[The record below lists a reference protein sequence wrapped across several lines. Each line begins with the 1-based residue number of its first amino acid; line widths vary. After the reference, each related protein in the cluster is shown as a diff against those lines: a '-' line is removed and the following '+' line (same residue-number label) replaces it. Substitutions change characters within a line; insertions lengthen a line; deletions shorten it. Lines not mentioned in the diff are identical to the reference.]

1 MKGGAMRDGGRV
13 QGAIEVLDLVMN
25 RHQPVKDALRDWGK
39 AHRFAG
45 SGDRAWISGLVMD
58 ALRRRASIR
67 DAMAEDTPRALAL
80 GTLAIAWEIDS
91 EAMEAMFEGDEHAPQ
106 PLTAAEKG
114 GFLRARDASAPLH
127 VTAEIPEWLTQ
138 AFKKAFGAD
147 AVAEGQ
153 AMAGRAPVDLRI
165 NTLRTE
171 PERAVAAV
179 KAKLKDVQESDLVI
193 DGLRIPETDPR
204 AKSPGAESIPAYGK
218 GWVEVQDLG
227 SQIAALAAGEIA
239 GKQVL
244 DYCAGAGGKTLALSA
259 LMENTGQLYA
269 WDYDGRRLKAIW
281 ARLKRAGVRNVQVRD
296 GKEVETLFDLEAS
309 MDCVFIDAPCS
320 GSGTWRRRPD
330 SKWRL
335 KPEALK
341 RRLAEQDEVL
351 AKAQAYVKP
360 GGRLVYV
367 TCSILPDENE
377 ERVTAFLSD
386 RSDFTPV
393 PASDAIAG
401 SGRLADGAKARL
413 AKLEGRHG
421 AIQLSPHRTGTDGF
435 YVCVLEKAG

>member
-1 MKGGAMRDGGRV
+1 V
-13 QGAIEVLDLVMN
+13 QGAIEVLDLVLN
-25 RHQPVKDALRDWGK
+25 RHQPVKEALRDWGK

-45 SGDRAWISGLVMD
+45 SGDRAWIAGLVMD

-67 DAMAEDTPRALAL
+67 DAMADDTPRALAL
-80 GTLAIAWEIDS
+80 GALVMAWGLTADEL
-91 EAMEAMFEGDEHAPQ
+91 EAMFDGDEHAPA
-106 PLTAAEKG
+106 PLSAAEKG
-114 GFLRARDASAPLH
+114 GFIRAQDAAPPLH
-127 VTAEIPEWLTQ
+127 VAEEIPEWLTLS
-138 AFKKAFGAD
+138 FKKAFGAE
-147 AVAEGQ
+147 AAAEGF

-165 NTLRTE
+165 NTLKTE
-171 PERAVAAV
+171 PERALAAV
-179 KAKLKDVQESDLVI
+179 KAKLKDVQQSDLVI

-204 AKSPGAESIPAYGK
+204 AKAPGAESIPAYGK

-227 SQIAALAAGEIA
+227 SQLAALAAGAIP

-259 LMENTGQLYA
+259 LMENTGQIYA

-281 ARLKRAGVRNVQVRD
+281 PRLQRAGARNVQVRD
-296 GKEVETLFDLEAS
+296 GKEAETLGDLAAS
-309 MDCVFIDAPCS
+309 MDVVFIDAPCS

-330 SKWRL
+330 SKWKL
-335 KPEALK
+335 KSEALK
-341 RRLAEQDEVL
+341 RRMAEQDEVL

-367 TCSILPDENE
+367 TCSILPEENE
-377 ERVTAFLSD
+377 ERVTAFLD
-386 RSDFTPV
+386 GRSDFTPV
-393 PASDAIAG
+393 PASDAMAA

-421 AIQLSPHRTGTDGF
+421 ALQLSPLRTGTDGF
-435 YVCVLEKAG
+435 YVCVLERQA

>member
-1 MKGGAMRDGGRV
+1 MRDGGKV
-13 QGAIEVLDLVMN
+13 QGAIEVLDLVLN
-25 RHQPVKDALRDWGK
+25 RHQPVKEALRDWGK

-45 SGDRAWISGLVMD
+45 SGDRAWIAGLVMD

-67 DAMAEDTPRALAL
+67 DAMADDTPRALAL
-80 GTLAIAWEIDS
+80 GALVMAWGLTADEL
-91 EAMEAMFEGDEHAPQ
+91 EAMFDGDEHAPA
-106 PLTAAEKG
+106 PLSAAEKG
-114 GFLRARDASAPLH
+114 GFIRAQDAAPPLH
-127 VTAEIPEWLTQ
+127 VAEEIPEWLTLS
-138 AFKKAFGAD
+138 FKKAFGAE
-147 AVAEGQ
+147 AAAEGF

-165 NTLRTE
+165 NTLKTE
-171 PERAVAAV
+171 PERALAAV
-179 KAKLKDVQESDLVI
+179 KAKLKDVQQSDLVI

-204 AKSPGAESIPAYGK
+204 AKAPGAESIPAYGK

-227 SQIAALAAGEIA
+227 SQLAALAAGAIP

-259 LMENTGQLYA
+259 LMENTGQIYA

-281 ARLKRAGVRNVQVRD
+281 PRLQRAGARNVQVRD
-296 GKEVETLFDLEAS
+296 GKEAETLGDLAAS
-309 MDCVFIDAPCS
+309 MDVVFIDAPCS

-330 SKWRL
+330 SKWKL
-335 KPEALK
+335 KSEALK
-341 RRLAEQDEVL
+341 RRMAEQDEVL

-367 TCSILPDENE
+367 TCSILPEENE
-377 ERVTAFLSD
+377 ERVTAFLD
-386 RSDFTPV
+386 GRSDFTPV
-393 PASDAIAG
+393 PASDAMAA

-421 AIQLSPHRTGTDGF
+421 ALQLSPLRTGTDGF
-435 YVCVLEKAG
+435 YVCVLERQA

>member
-1 MKGGAMRDGGRV
+1 MRDGGKV
-13 QGAIEVLDLVMN
+13 QGAIEVLDLVLN
-25 RHQPVKDALRDWGK
+25 RHQPVKEALRDWGK

-45 SGDRAWISGLVMD
+45 SGDRAWIAGLVMD

-67 DAMAEDTPRALAL
+67 DAMADDTPRALAL
-80 GTLAIAWEIDS
+80 GALVMAWGLTADEL
-91 EAMEAMFEGDEHAPQ
+91 EAMFDGDEHAPA
-106 PLTAAEKG
+106 PLSAAEKG
-114 GFLRARDASAPLH
+114 GFIRAQDAAPPLH
-127 VTAEIPEWLTQ
+127 VAEEIPEWLTLS
-138 AFKKAFGAD
+138 FKKAFGAE
-147 AVAEGQ
+147 AAAEGF

-165 NTLRTE
+165 NTLKTE
-171 PERAVAAV
+171 PERALAAV
-179 KAKLKDVQESDLVI
+179 KAKLKDVQQSDLVI

-204 AKSPGAESIPAYGK
+204 AKAPRAESIPAYGK

-227 SQIAALAAGEIA
+227 SQLAALAAGAIP

-259 LMENTGQLYA
+259 LMENTGQIYA

-281 ARLKRAGVRNVQVRD
+281 PRLQRAGARNVQVRD
-296 GKEVETLFDLEAS
+296 GKEAETLGDLAAS
-309 MDCVFIDAPCS
+309 MDVVFIDAPCS

-330 SKWRL
+330 SKWKL
-335 KPEALK
+335 KSEALK
-341 RRLAEQDEVL
+341 RRMAEQDEVL

-367 TCSILPDENE
+367 TCSILPEENE
-377 ERVTAFLSD
+377 ERVTAFLD
-386 RSDFTPV
+386 GRSDFTPV
-393 PASDAIAG
+393 PASDAMAA

-421 AIQLSPHRTGTDGF
+421 ALQLSPLRTGTDGF
-435 YVCVLEKAG
+435 YVCVLERQA